1 MSLWLED
8 EEQIQG
14 LLGHWEAMSTA
25 ARGGRAESGP
35 PHPGRRGQAYLIYD
49 CSKLLLVN
57 YDLVGCVHGELCG
70 VMKGKLW
77 LMSGTRSEL

>member
-8 EEQIQG
+8 EEQIQV
-14 LLGHWEAMSTA
+14 LLGQWEVMSTPV
-25 ARGGRAESGP
+25 RRWRAESGP
-35 PHPGRRGQAYLIYD
+35 PHPGGHGQSYLIYD

-57 YDLVGCVHGELCG
+57 DDLVGCVHSELCG